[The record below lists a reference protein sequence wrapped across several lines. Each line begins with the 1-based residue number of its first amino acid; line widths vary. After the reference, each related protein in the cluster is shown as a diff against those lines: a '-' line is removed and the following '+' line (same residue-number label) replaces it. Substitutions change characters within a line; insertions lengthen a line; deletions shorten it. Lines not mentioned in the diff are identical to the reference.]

1 MQCVCAWERQREGL
15 KNTVC
20 SIVQRTGIMKRYLSK
35 HVWRLLKS
43 FPCLASNKCEAQ
55 TTAGAF
61 YVAPAPWSWVDTSTT
76 QGTLHSYVE
85 FCMFLLAVVQT
96 GLTAAWA
103 TGNQL
108 LFLSHPL
115 NHVAKNPQLGKKN
128 IKGKNR
134 PILEQRVKQNYP
146 SIGKVRG

>member
-1 MQCVCAWERQREGL
+1 
-15 KNTVC
+15 
-20 SIVQRTGIMKRYLSK
+20 
-35 HVWRLLKS
+35 
-43 FPCLASNKCEAQ
+43 
-55 TTAGAF
+55 
-61 YVAPAPWSWVDTSTT
+61 
-76 QGTLHSYVE
+76 
-85 FCMFLLAVVQT
+85 MFLLAVVQT